1 MTVRR
6 ILTAG
11 AVVGVLDGAFAV
23 TLCFIYATT
32 CVPLRTFQG
41 IAAGVLS
48 REPALA
54 GGAAT
59 AALGLA
65 LHFVIAM
72 GWATG
77 YGVVYQRWA
86 GLRRLTA
93 TPLGLALASAW
104 FGMLVWLAMNLVV
117 VPLSYARPTPLFS
130 QIWWVL
136 LLGHPVVVGLPIVWI
151 VRSRQLQQP

>member
-32 CVPLRTFQG
+32 CIPMRTFQG

-54 GGAAT
+54 GGAVT

-65 LHFVIAM
+65 LHFFIAT
-72 GWATG
+72 GWATV

-93 TPLGLALASAW
+93 RPLGLALVAVA
-104 FGMLVWLAMNLVV
+104 FGMLVWLAMNRVV
-117 VPLSYARPTPLFS
+117 VPLSYARATALFS

-136 LLGHPVVVGLPIVWI
+136 LLGHPVVVGLPIVGI
-151 VRSRQLQQP
+151 VRSRQLEQP